1 MNFQNLLVLV
11 IVLVELAGMLDAY
24 KYLRRYKYYRPR
36 PRYRP
41 RWHHPGRPKYYPR
54 REPGYYNPRPYYRYP
69 ATYENP
75 VDYAVEEQPYTIEI
89 ELPKGHGQSGTYSNG
104 FYHRDYNTGLQNDY
118 IGDDDYLD
126 DDDDDSRIFRAGKK
140 KVQIKV
146 VKGAKP
152 KLRIK
157 IARDDNLTQLNI
169 TEADKLLG
177 PEVST
182 NLKEIDDPLE
192 EEWVPSNPVP
202 SYPKFLRGA

>member
-54 REPGYYNPRPYYRYP
+54 REPGYYNPRPYY
-69 ATYENP
+69 
-75 VDYAVEEQPYTIEI
+75 
-89 ELPKGHGQSGTYSNG
+89 
-104 FYHRDYNTGLQNDY
+104 RDYNTGLQNDY